1 MKKKTFSLISFT
13 ERKNHLFFVILFFI
27 LVSLPLRSQDR
38 SSAEI
43 WKQIVVEDFETK
55 EWNSKNLKTRL
66 SKEYLPEIRISTL
79 MLSPERNS
87 TKSLLLEVPAE
98 KNQSFEI
105 LWEQTWKTK
114 GFVQEF
120 QFHIYSSG
128 SGASLYVL
136 LRDSTLEVKKILIT
150 HLNYEGWK
158 KIRLNVIRK
167 IRQDEILFSKQ
178 IPIEF
183 LGLLYEA
190 PFTMK
195 RGTRD
200 LFAIDDILAIVRD
213 KNRMFI
219 DEYRLI
225 R

>member
-1 MKKKTFSLISFT
+1 M
-13 ERKNHLFFVILFFI
+13 LFFI
-27 LVSLPLRSQDR
+27 LISFPLKSQDR
-38 SSAEI
+38 PSAEI

-158 KIRLNVIRK
+158 KVRLNVIRK

-219 DEYRLI
+219 DENRLI

>member
-1 MKKKTFSLISFT
+1 MKKKSFSRVPWT
-13 ERKNHLFFVILFFI
+13 RKQNHL
-27 LVSLPLRSQDR
+27 LVAALLLIRLSVPLHAEEK

-43 WKQIVVEDFETK
+43 WKQVVVEDFETK
-55 EWNSKNLKTRL
+55 EWSSKNLKTRL
-66 SKEYLPEIRISTL
+66 PAEYFPDIRTSSL
-79 MLSPERNS
+79 LLSPERNS
-87 TKSLLLEVPAE
+87 SRSLLLEVPAE

-105 LWEQTWKTK
+105 LWEQSWKTK

-128 SGASLYVL
+128 SGASLYIL

-150 HLNYEGWK
+150 HLSFEGWK

-167 IRQDEILFSKQ
+167 IRQEDIVFTKQ
-178 IPIEF
+178 NPVEF

-190 PFTMK
+190 PFEMK

-213 KNRMFI
+213 KNRMFQG
-219 DEYRLI
+219 DKTLVK
-225 R
+225 

>member
-1 MKKKTFSLISFT
+1 MKKKSFPRVPWTRKQNLLLVATLLLIRLS
-13 ERKNHLFFVILFFI
+13 I
-27 LVSLPLRSQDR
+27 PLHAEEK

-43 WKQIVVEDFETK
+43 WKQVVVEDFETK
-55 EWNSKNLKTRL
+55 EWSSKNLKTRL
-66 SKEYLPEIRISTL
+66 PAEYFPDIRTSSL
-79 MLSPERNS
+79 LLSPDRNS
-87 TKSLLLEVPAE
+87 SQSLLLEVPAE

-105 LWEQTWKTK
+105 LWDQSWKTK

-150 HLNYEGWK
+150 HLSFEGWK

-167 IRQDEILFSKQ
+167 IRQDDIVFTKQ
-178 IPIEF
+178 NPVEF

-190 PFTMK
+190 PFEMK

-213 KNRMFI
+213 KNRMFQG
-219 DEYRLI
+219 DKTLVK
-225 R
+225 

>member
-55 EWNSKNLKTRL
+55 EWNSKNLKTKL

-158 KIRLNVIRK
+158 KIK
-167 IRQDEILFSKQ
+167 TQ
-178 IPIEF
+178 
-183 LGLLYEA
+183 
-190 PFTMK
+190 
-195 RGTRD
+195 RD
-200 LFAIDDILAIVRD
+200 PKNQAGRD
-213 KNRMFI
+213 TIF
-219 DEYRLI
+219 
-225 R
+225 

>member
-1 MKKKTFSLISFT
+1 MKKKTSSSISFT
-13 ERKNHLFFVILFFI
+13 ERKDHLFLVILFFI
-27 LVSLPLRSQDR
+27 LISFPLKSQDR
-38 SSAEI
+38 PSAEI

-158 KIRLNVIRK
+158 KVRLNVIRK

-219 DEYRLI
+219 DENRLI

>member
-55 EWNSKNLKTRL
+55 EWNSKNLKTKL

-178 IPIEF
+178 IPI
-183 LGLLYEA
+183 
-190 PFTMK
+190 
-195 RGTRD
+195 
-200 LFAIDDILAIVRD
+200 
-213 KNRMFI
+213 
-219 DEYRLI
+219 
-225 R
+225 

>member
-1 MKKKTFSLISFT
+1 MKKKSFPRVPWT
-13 ERKNHLFFVILFFI
+13 WKQNLL
-27 LVSLPLRSQDR
+27 LVATLLLLRLSIPLHAEEK

-43 WKQIVVEDFETK
+43 WKQVVVEDFETK
-55 EWNSKNLKTRL
+55 EWSSKNLKTRL
-66 SKEYLPEIRISTL
+66 PAEYFPDIRTSSL
-79 MLSPERNS
+79 LLSPERNS
-87 TKSLLLEVPAE
+87 SQSLLLEVPAE

-105 LWEQTWKTK
+105 LWDQSWKTK

-150 HLNYEGWK
+150 HLSFEGWK

-167 IRQDEILFSKQ
+167 IRQDDIVFTKQ
-178 IPIEF
+178 NPVEF

-190 PFTMK
+190 PFEMK

-213 KNRMFI
+213 KNRMFQG
-219 DEYRLI
+219 DKTLVK
-225 R
+225 

>member
-38 SSAEI
+38 FSAEI

>member
-1 MKKKTFSLISFT
+1 M
-13 ERKNHLFFVILFFI
+13 
-27 LVSLPLRSQDR
+27 RSQDR

>member
-1 MKKKTFSLISFT
+1 M
-13 ERKNHLFFVILFFI
+13 
-27 LVSLPLRSQDR
+27 PLRSQDR

>member
-128 SGASLYVL
+128 SGALLYVL

>member
-1 MKKKTFSLISFT
+1 M
-13 ERKNHLFFVILFFI
+13 
-27 LVSLPLRSQDR
+27 RSQDR

-55 EWNSKNLKTRL
+55 EWNSKNLKTKL
-66 SKEYLPEIRISTL
+66 SKEYEPEIRTSTL

-128 SGASLYVL
+128 SGASLYIL

-213 KNRMFI
+213 KNRMFV
-219 DEYRLI
+219 DENRLI

>member
-87 TKSLLLEVPAE
+87 TKSLLLEVLAE

>member
-55 EWNSKNLKTRL
+55 EWNSKNLKTKL

>member
-1 MKKKTFSLISFT
+1 MK
-13 ERKNHLFFVILFFI
+13 
-27 LVSLPLRSQDR
+27 SQDR
-38 SSAEI
+38 PSAEI

-158 KIRLNVIRK
+158 KVRLNVIRK

-219 DEYRLI
+219 DENRLI